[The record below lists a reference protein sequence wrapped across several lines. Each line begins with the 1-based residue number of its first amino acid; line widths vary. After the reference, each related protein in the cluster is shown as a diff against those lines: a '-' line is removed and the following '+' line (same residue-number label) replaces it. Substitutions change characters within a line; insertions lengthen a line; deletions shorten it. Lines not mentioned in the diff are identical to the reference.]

1 MMIPF
6 FEQLII
12 SLFVIFGT
20 FGAGLA
26 TWYLKKQEECKKRIE
41 NSMDNIEKR
50 TLRQSAALQDLS
62 KNLDNF
68 KDRVHSDEKNP
79 SFFDDVDRKLRDE
92 KGNL

>member
-1 MMIPF
+1 MITF
-6 FEQLII
+6 FEQII
-12 SLFVIFGT
+12 LLFLGIFGT
-20 FGAGLA
+20 FGAGLI

-41 NSMDNIEKR
+41 NSIDSIEKR

-68 KDRVHSDEKNP
+68 KDRVHSDEKQS

>member
-1 MMIPF
+1 MITF
-6 FEQLII
+6 FEQII
-12 SLFVIFGT
+12 LLFLGIFGT
-20 FGAGLA
+20 FSAGLA

-50 TLRQSAALQDLS
+50 TLRQSTALQDLS

-68 KDRVHSDEKNP
+68 KERVHSDEKQPN
-79 SFFDDVDRKLRDE
+79 FFDDVDRKLRDE